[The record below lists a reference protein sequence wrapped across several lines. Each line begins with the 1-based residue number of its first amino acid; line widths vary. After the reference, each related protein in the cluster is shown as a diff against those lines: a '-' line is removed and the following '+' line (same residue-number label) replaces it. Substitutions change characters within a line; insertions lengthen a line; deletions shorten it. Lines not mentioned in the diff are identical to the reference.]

1 MLDYKTFHN
10 LKIKI
15 FNKFTFMMQT
25 DVVKKKQKKQL
36 DL

>member
-25 DVVKKKQKKQL
+25 DVVKKTKKKQL